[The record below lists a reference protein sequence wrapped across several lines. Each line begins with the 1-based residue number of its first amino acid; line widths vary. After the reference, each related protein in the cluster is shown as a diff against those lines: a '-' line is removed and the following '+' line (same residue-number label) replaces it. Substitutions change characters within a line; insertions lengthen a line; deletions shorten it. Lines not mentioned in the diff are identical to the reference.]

1 MITILFIVPS
11 KISVQVYLTATH
23 ISIFVLILVMEASQ
37 ISGLKVKSRIF
48 SIVIL
53 LCFPPESSLL
63 VIDIGVK
70 RCDTP

>member
-1 MITILFIVPS
+1 MIIILFIVPS

-23 ISIFVLILVMEASQ
+23 ISIFVLILVMDASQ

-53 LCFPPESSLL
+53 LCFPSGSSLL
-63 VIDIGVK
+63 VIDIGIK